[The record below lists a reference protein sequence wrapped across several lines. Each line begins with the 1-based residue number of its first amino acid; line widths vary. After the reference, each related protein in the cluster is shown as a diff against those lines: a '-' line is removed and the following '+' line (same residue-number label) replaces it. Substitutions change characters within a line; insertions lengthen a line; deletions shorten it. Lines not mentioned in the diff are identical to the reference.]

1 MRSIYKIFLAIL
13 VICIPIASILA
24 AGNIVLRIPDLY
36 VYEFTNAQITNEINL
51 GITDEELGGFF
62 SDYML
67 MKKDNFDLYAEFR
80 DREQSVFG
88 TGEQIAME
96 NARELLNKTL
106 IGLGITILILVI
118 LYWLV
123 LSKKLKPE
131 LRTTFKGGVIIFGL
145 IGVISIILFKLPVS
159 ETIVQSIFVYNFGG
173 DDVLPLMLTRKFAG
187 DGLTAVLIASMVI
200 LAIIGSVTWKL
211 TKPRRMFW

>member
-1 MRSIYKIFLAIL
+1 MRLIYKIFLAIL
-13 VICIPIASILA
+13 IICIPLSSILA
-24 AGNIVLRIPDLY
+24 AGNVVLRMPDLY
-36 VYEFTNAQITNEINL
+36 VYEFTSAQIANEINL
-51 GITDEELGGFF
+51 GITDEELGTFF

-67 MKKDNFDLYAEFR
+67 MKKDNFDLHAEFR

-106 IGLGITILILVI
+106 MGLAITALLSII
-118 LYWLV
+118 LYWIV

-131 LRTTFKGGVIIFGL
+131 LRVAFKGGLIIFGL

-159 ETIVQSIFVYNFGG
+159 ETIMQSIYIYNFGE

-187 DGLTAVLIASMVI
+187 DCLTAILVVSMVI
-200 LAIIGSVTWKL
+200 LAIIGSITWKL